1 LISSQRLRAPLQTTV
16 IWLTLCAVTFAQVPA
31 PMSYSAASVKECVS
45 CVDAPVQTPTPA
57 PQNPAQ
63 QDATR
68 PPGTQQQQPIPDQA
82 RPSTDP
88 TRPPG
93 TQQPSPQ
100 APPGTNLPPATQQP
114 TPGANPLP
122 TAVPI
127 DQQTPTLQTDVQEGP
142 PAPLLTETEPR
153 PVPPL
158 PSLTRLG
165 VQGDNTL
172 PLSLNEAIRRALENN
187 NDIEVARGDVKF
199 NETVLR
205 SLEGIYDP
213 LIQYTPQLNNSVRPV
228 SSTLAGSNQGSTV
241 TTTDINNN
249 FSLTKQFARGGGNY
263 SYFFNNTRE
272 TTNSRFTTL
281 NPFYSASQGIQFTQP
296 LWRNRSVDFT
306 RRQIRIQRK
315 RLEQSDADFRRSTI
329 SVISQVQRA
338 YWDLVFAIRDE
349 QNQVANVNLTRE
361 NFRRTE
367 ASVAAGSAAPLER
380 AQVQTELSNR
390 IASLLS
396 ASQFVSVAEN
406 NLKQLMLKDPLA
418 PEWSAALLP
427 TDKPTFDESPIDLI
441 AALNEA
447 RANRPELRRQ
457 KLQQEIN
464 DIDITYYKNQ
474 TKPQIDLVGAVS
486 TTGLAGT
493 PTPGSISSGGQIPL
507 IGGDPATN
515 ASAFLLAELQRARLE
530 AGLPNNIT
538 VPNVT
543 VQSAGVSNNVIG
555 GYGQTLQNLFNF
567 KTRNVVVGATI
578 QLPLHNKTAKA
589 NLAGAQI
596 QREQIAAQMRSQAQ
610 LIEVEVRNAAQAVET
625 ARQRVLS
632 AREARQ
638 NAELQLAGERRLYQ
652 VGRSTTFLLFQR
664 ENALVNARN
673 QELRAETDYNKAL
686 ADLQRATSTTL
697 RANNIIVET
706 PTLP

>member
-1 LISSQRLRAPLQTTV
+1 MISSQRLRAPLQTTV

-31 PMSYSAASVKECVS
+31 PMSYSTASVKECVS

-114 TPGANPLP
+114 TPGTNPLP

-127 DQQTPTLQTDVQEGP
+127 DPQTPTLQTDVQEGP

-205 SLEGIYDP
+205 SLEGIYEP

-228 SSTLAGSNQGSTV
+228 SSTLAGSSQGSTV

-249 FSLTKQFARGGGNY
+249 FSLNKQFARGGGNY

-281 NPFYSASQGIQFTQP
+281 NPFYSAS
-296 LWRNRSVDFT
+296 
-306 RRQIRIQRK
+306 
-315 RLEQSDADFRRSTI
+315 
-329 SVISQVQRA
+329 
-338 YWDLVFAIRDE
+338 
-349 QNQVANVNLTRE
+349 
-361 NFRRTE
+361 
-367 ASVAAGSAAPLER
+367 
-380 AQVQTELSNR
+380 
-390 IASLLS
+390 
-396 ASQFVSVAEN
+396 
-406 NLKQLMLKDPLA
+406 
-418 PEWSAALLP
+418 
-427 TDKPTFDESPIDLI
+427 
-441 AALNEA
+441 
-447 RANRPELRRQ
+447 
-457 KLQQEIN
+457 
-464 DIDITYYKNQ
+464 
-474 TKPQIDLVGAVS
+474 
-486 TTGLAGT
+486 
-493 PTPGSISSGGQIPL
+493 
-507 IGGDPATN
+507 
-515 ASAFLLAELQRARLE
+515 
-530 AGLPNNIT
+530 
-538 VPNVT
+538 
-543 VQSAGVSNNVIG
+543 
-555 GYGQTLQNLFNF
+555 
-567 KTRNVVVGATI
+567 
-578 QLPLHNKTAKA
+578 
-589 NLAGAQI
+589 
-596 QREQIAAQMRSQAQ
+596 
-610 LIEVEVRNAAQAVET
+610 
-625 ARQRVLS
+625 
-632 AREARQ
+632 
-638 NAELQLAGERRLYQ
+638 
-652 VGRSTTFLLFQR
+652 
-664 ENALVNARN
+664 
-673 QELRAETDYNKAL
+673 
-686 ADLQRATSTTL
+686 
-697 RANNIIVET
+697 
-706 PTLP
+706 